1 MYQIVVG
8 IVLILVVIL
17 ILNIGNKAG
26 LNFSLIINR
35 ISNHWKESFIRL
47 PEMREEKSPAFQILS
62 NFLFVLT
69 SIFFIVLA
77 LTGFL
82 PILIFGGHLS
92 GILLIIHVTTAPL
105 FVLSFMLTLV
115 FKAQRKQF
123 TQDDFK
129 YLNDKWILKNATNIS
144 EQFNQKLCFWLF
156 AVFSLP
162 AILSMVLSMYPLFG
176 TGWQV
181 AMLNLHQFSV
191 LVLLIVSMFYLK
203 SKYLSAAA

>member
-8 IVLILVVIL
+8 IVIILVIIL
-17 ILNIGNKAG
+17 DMKTAKKAG
-26 LNFSLIINR
+26 LNYSLIINR
-35 ISNHWKESFIRL
+35 ILNHWKESFIRL
-47 PEMREEKSPAFQILS
+47 PEMKEEKSPAFQIFS

-77 LTGFL
+77 LTGFI

-105 FVLSFMLTLV
+105 FVLTFMLTLV
-115 FKAQRKQF
+115 FKAQKNQF

-129 YLNDKWILKNATNIS
+129 YLKEKWILKNATNIS

-191 LVLLIVSMFYLK
+191 LALLIVSMLYLR
-203 SKYLSAAA
+203 SKYLSAAV